1 MRRVSVV
8 GTSGVG
14 KSTFASSLASLLG
27 CPFLELDS
35 VYHQADWV
43 PLDTSVFRDRVAAV
57 VAGERWVIDGNYSKV
72 RDIVWARADTVV
84 WLDLPRRVVMR
95 RLVWRTLR
103 RVARRAELWNGNRER
118 WRNLLTWDRQ
128 ESVISWG
135 WHSFGS
141 NRARYAAAA
150 ADPANGHLVF
160 VRLTSARAVR
170 RFLREAEATSGG
182 GSGEGGSEP
191 EAGAAGADTGPA
203 APRTT

>member
-1 MRRVSVV
+1 VRRVSVV

-14 KSTFASSLASLLG
+14 KSTFASSLALSLG

-43 PLDTSVFRDRVAAV
+43 PLATSVFRARVAAV

-103 RVARRAELWNGNRER
+103 RVAGRAELWNGNRER

-135 WHSFGS
+135 WHTFGS

-150 ADPANGHLVF
+150 ADPANGHLSF

-170 RFLREAEATSGG
+170 RFLREAEAASGG
-182 GSGEGGSEP
+182 GSAGGGSAEGGSAERR
-191 EAGAAGADTGPA
+191 GASGGD
-203 APRTT
+203 